1 MQGVDVG
8 WVFAQEPRGHV
19 GLERGLG
26 GGDDGVA
33 EAFTPPC
40 DAGVGLH
47 LDEQVIHGGE
57 AQPGELLL
65 WRAHVEREADEV
77 GADGGDFH

>member
-1 MQGVDVG
+1 
-8 WVFAQEPRGHV
+8 
-19 GLERGLG
+19 
-26 GGDDGVA
+26 VA

-47 LDEQVIHGGE
+47 LDEQVIHDGE